1 MKVLVAL
8 PRFPYPLEKG
18 DKLRAYH
25 QIRCLS
31 KNNDVVLFC
40 VSHQEVSD
48 EHIEKIKPYCS
59 AIKVVTPS
67 KIKVY
72 YNILKAFLSIN
83 SLQVN
88 GYWNTK
94 KIRNEYSAFEKEQN
108 PDVVYCQMVRT
119 MEWVKKSSKPKL
131 LDFQDCLSKNVE
143 RRMYKTKG
151 LLRRILHYE
160 FKMLRS
166 CEYDAFECYDAFTI
180 ISSADR
186 EAIPHQKN
194 DIISILPNGV
204 DTALFRPRNIA
215 VEYDILFSGNMHYAP
230 NIDAAVFLIKD
241 IMPIVWQKRP
251 HTTVMLAGADPVPTV
266 KRLQSDKVTV
276 TGWVNDIGEC
286 YAKAGLFV
294 APMRIGTG
302 LQNKLLEAMA
312 TKKPCITSPLANNA
326 LAAEDGKQVIVAKTA
341 QEYADAIIEILD
353 NKEKADML
361 ADNAYNY
368 VLQKYSWDKYNE
380 LLETLLNDMYNK
392 CNCKQ

>member
-180 ISSADR
+180 ISTADR

-312 TKKPCITSPLANNA
+312 TKKTCITSPLANNA

-380 LLETLLNDMYNK
+380 LLETLLNEMYNK
-392 CNCKQ
+392 SNCKQ

>member
-251 HTTVMLAGADPVPTV
+251 HTTVMLAGADPLPTV

-341 QEYADAIIEILD
+341 QEYADAIIKLLD
-353 NKEKADML
+353 NKDEADML

-380 LLETLLNDMYNK
+380 LLETLLNEMYNK
-392 CNCKQ
+392 SNCKQ

>member
-312 TKKPCITSPLANNA
+312 TKKTCITSPLANNA

-380 LLETLLNDMYNK
+380 LLETLLNEMYNK
-392 CNCKQ
+392 SNCKQ

>member
-180 ISSADR
+180 ISTADR

-392 CNCKQ
+392 SNCKQ

>member
-72 YNILKAFLSIN
+72 YSILRAFLSIN

-194 DIISILPNGV
+194 DTISILPNGV

-392 CNCKQ
+392 SNCKQ

>member
-72 YNILKAFLSIN
+72 YSILRAFLSIN

-180 ISSADR
+180 ISTADR

-380 LLETLLNDMYNK
+380 LLETLLNEMYNK
-392 CNCKQ
+392 SNCKQ

>member
-380 LLETLLNDMYNK
+380 LLETLLNEMYNK
-392 CNCKQ
+392 SNCKQ

>member
-1 MKVLVAL
+1 
-8 PRFPYPLEKG
+8 
-18 DKLRAYH
+18 
-25 QIRCLS
+25 
-31 KNNDVVLFC
+31 
-40 VSHQEVSD
+40 
-48 EHIEKIKPYCS
+48 
-59 AIKVVTPS
+59 
-67 KIKVY
+67 
-72 YNILKAFLSIN
+72 
-83 SLQVN
+83 LQVD

-94 KIRNEYSAFEKEQN
+94 KIRNEYLAFEKEQN

-119 MEWVKKSSKPKL
+119 MKWVKKSSKPKL
-131 LDFQDCLSKNVE
+131 LDFQDCLSKNIE

-186 EAIPHQKN
+186 DAIPHQKN
-194 DIISILPNGV
+194 DTISILPNGV

-266 KRLQSDKVTV
+266 KKLQSDKVTV

-341 QEYADAIIEILD
+341 QEYADAIIKLLD
-353 NKEKADML
+353 NKDEADML

>member
-194 DIISILPNGV
+194 DTISILPNGV

-326 LAAEDGKQVIVAKTA
+326 LAAEDGKQVIVAKTT

-380 LLETLLNDMYNK
+380 LLETLLNEMYNK
-392 CNCKQ
+392 SNCKQ